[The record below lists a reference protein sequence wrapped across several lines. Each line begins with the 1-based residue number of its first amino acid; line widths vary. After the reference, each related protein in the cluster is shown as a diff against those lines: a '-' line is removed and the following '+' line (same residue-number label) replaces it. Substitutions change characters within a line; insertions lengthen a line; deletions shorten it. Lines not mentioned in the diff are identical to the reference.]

1 MHFCSSVNVTWDLKS
16 RIQDKSRCCAY
27 IYLDIDCAS
36 ISDGCHVMLGNAL
49 AKWIACCPVPE
60 DISRATRAL
69 SDVTLL
75 CNTARIGSLFLSAA
89 AAFSILHIRRQ
100 VPGNKSNTWRA
111 ITATGRTNQYATSPL
126 KAAKYGDPRHFLNC
140 ANAQNKCMHFDD
152 GSSRQVT
159 WDADAPSFRNSVAF
173 QGMQTF

>member
-1 MHFCSSVNVTWDLKS
+1 MQEIETSCQELK
-16 RIQDKSRCCAY
+16 INQGVAY

-111 ITATGRTNQYATSPL
+111 IEQQPEEPTKTNQTFKSCKVRRSETLPKLCKCPKQTHAFRWWQ
-126 KAAKYGDPRHFLNC
+126 AAHARSHE
-140 ANAQNKCMHFDD
+140 
-152 GSSRQVT
+152 
-159 WDADAPSFRNSVAF
+159 
-173 QGMQTF
+173 MQMLA

>member
-1 MHFCSSVNVTWDLKS
+1 MQEIETSCQELK
-16 RIQDKSRCCAY
+16 INQGVAY
-27 IYLDIDCAS
+27 IYLDIDCPS

-89 AAFSILHIRRQ
+89 AAFSILHIRRH

-111 ITATGRTNQYATSPL
+111 RTATGRTNQNPTRPL
-126 KAAKYGDPRHFLNC
+126 KAAKYGDPRHFRNC

-152 GSSRQVT
+152 GRRLTPGHMTCRCWRRISRLQKYVF
-159 WDADAPSFRNSVAF
+159 S
-173 QGMQTF
+173 Q